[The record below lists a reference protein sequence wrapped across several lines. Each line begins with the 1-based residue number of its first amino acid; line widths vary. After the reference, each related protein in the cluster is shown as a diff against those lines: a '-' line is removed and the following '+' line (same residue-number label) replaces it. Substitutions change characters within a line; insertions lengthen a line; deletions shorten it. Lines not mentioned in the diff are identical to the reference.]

1 MRHHTKFTVLFIL
14 FFSSVLTVAN
24 AQKLVDQIV
33 AVVGDKII
41 LQSDIENQYLQL
53 RAQGISGSA
62 DMKCDILNN
71 FLTQKLLVNQAE
83 IDSVVVPETQVEM
96 ELNQRL
102 DYFVNQIGSQE
113 KLEEYFNKSM
123 LEIKE
128 DFREIVREQQITQQM
143 QRNIVGEVSVTP
155 SEVKEFY
162 HSLPKDSIPYINSK
176 VEVSQ
181 ILRYPP
187 YGDQAVY
194 DVKQRLLELRKRIMN
209 GEDFATLAILY
220 SEGPSAPKGGDIGY
234 LGKGELDPAYAK
246 AAFSLKKG
254 GVSTIVESAFGYHII
269 QLVDRK
275 DDKVHTRHILMKPKV
290 SPQAILET
298 KNKLDSIAT
307 LVREDSMTFDIAAK
321 RFSQDKNTFMNG
333 GVVVNQK
340 TGDTRFEMDDFSPEE
355 YRAIRNLNP
364 GDISEPFET
373 TDENGKKV
381 YKIVKLRTRT
391 EPHRANLKEDYMYLQ
406 DMAIAH
412 KKQEILAN
420 WIAEKRKE
428 TYISID
434 DSFKNC
440 PFLKSGWIK

>member
-14 FFSSVLTVAN
+14 FYSLIFTAAN
-24 AQKLVDQIV
+24 AQKMVDQIV

-83 IDSVVVPETQVEM
+83 IDSVVIPETQVEM

-128 DFREIVREQQITQQM
+128 DFREIVREQLITQQM

-162 HSLPKDSIPYINSK
+162 RSLPKDSIPYINSK

-187 YGDQAVY
+187 YGDQAIY

-234 LGKGELDPAYAK
+234 MGKGELDPAYAK
-246 AAFSLKKG
+246 AAFSLKEG
-254 GVSTIVESAFGYHII
+254 GISTIVESNFGYHII
-269 QLVDRK
+269 QLIDRK
-275 DDKVHTRHILMKPKV
+275 GDKVHTRHILMKPKI

-333 GVVVNQK
+333 GVVVNPQ
-340 TGDTRFEMDDFSPEE
+340 TGDTKFEMDDFSPEE
-355 YRAIRNLNP
+355 YRAIRNLNV
-364 GDISEPFET
+364 GEISQPFET
-373 TDENGKKV
+373 VDENGKKV
-381 YKIVKLRTRT
+381 YKIVLLRSRT
-391 EPHRANLKEDYMYLQ
+391 EPHRANLKEDYIYLQ
-406 DMAIAH
+406 DMTIAN
-412 KKQEILAN
+412 KKGKILED
-420 WIAEKRKE
+420 WIADKRKG

>member
-1 MRHHTKFTVLFIL
+1 MRQHTKFTVLFIL
-14 FFSSVLTVAN
+14 IFSSLISTLH

-62 DMKCDILNN
+62 DMKCEILNN
-71 FLTQKLLVNQAE
+71 FLTQKLLINQAE
-83 IDSVVVPETQVEM
+83 IDSVVVGEPQVEM
-96 ELNQRL
+96 ELNRRL
-102 DYFVNQIGSQE
+102 DYFVNQIGSEE

-128 DFREIVREQQITQQM
+128 DFREIVREQLVTQQM
-143 QRNIVGEVSVTP
+143 QQQIVGDVSVTP

-187 YGDQAVY
+187 YGDQAIY

-220 SEGPSAPKGGDIGY
+220 SEGPSASKGGDIGY

-269 QLVDRK
+269 QLIDRK

-333 GVVVNQK
+333 GVVVNPK

-364 GDISEPFET
+364 GEISDPFET

-381 YKIVKLRTRT
+381 YKIVKLRTRS

>member
-1 MRHHTKFTVLFIL
+1 MRHHNKFTVLFIL
-14 FFSSVLTVAN
+14 FYSLIFTAAN
-24 AQKLVDQIV
+24 AQKMVDQIV

-83 IDSVVVPETQVEM
+83 IDSVVIPETQVEM
-96 ELNQRL
+96 ELSQRL

-128 DFREIVREQQITQQM
+128 DFREIVREQLITQQM

-162 HSLPKDSIPYINSK
+162 RSLPKDSLPYINSK

-187 YGDQAVY
+187 YGDQAIY

-234 LGKGELDPAYAK
+234 MGKGELDPAYAK
-246 AAFSLKKG
+246 AAFSLKEG
-254 GVSTIVESAFGYHII
+254 GISTIVESNFGYHII
-269 QLVDRK
+269 QLIDRK
-275 DDKVHTRHILMKPKV
+275 NEKVHTRHILMKPKI
-290 SPQAILET
+290 SPQAIVET

-333 GVVVNQK
+333 GVVVNLQ
-340 TGDTRFEMDDFSPEE
+340 TGDTKFEMDDFSPEE
-355 YRAIRNLNP
+355 YRAIRNLNV
-364 GDISEPFET
+364 GEISQPFET
-373 TDENGKKV
+373 VDENGKKV
-381 YKIVKLRTRT
+381 YKIVLLRSRT
-391 EPHRANLKEDYMYLQ
+391 EPHRANLKDDYIHLQ
-406 DMAIAH
+406 DMTIAN
-412 KKQEILAN
+412 KKGKILED
-420 WIAEKRKE
+420 WIADKIKG

-440 PFLKSGWIK
+440 PFLKAGWIK

>member
-14 FFSSVLTVAN
+14 FYSLLFTTAN
-24 AQKLVDQIV
+24 AQKMVDQIV

-83 IDSVVVPETQVEM
+83 IDSVVIPETQVEM

-128 DFREIVREQQITQQM
+128 DFREIVREQLITQQM

-162 HSLPKDSIPYINSK
+162 RSLPKDSIPYINSK

-187 YGDQAVY
+187 YGDQAIY

-234 LGKGELDPAYAK
+234 MGKGELDPAYAK
-246 AAFSLKKG
+246 AAFSLKEG
-254 GVSTIVESAFGYHII
+254 GISTIVESNFGYHII
-269 QLVDRK
+269 QLIDRK
-275 DDKVHTRHILMKPKV
+275 DDKVHTRHILMKPKI
-290 SPQAILET
+290 SPQAIVET

-333 GVVVNQK
+333 GVVVNPQ
-340 TGDTRFEMDDFSPEE
+340 TGDTKFEMDDFSPEE
-355 YRAIRNLNP
+355 YRAIRNLNV
-364 GDISEPFET
+364 GEISQPFET
-373 TDENGKKV
+373 VDENGKKV
-381 YKIVKLRTRT
+381 YKIVLLRSRT
-391 EPHRANLKEDYMYLQ
+391 EPHRANLKEDYIYLQ
-406 DMAIAH
+406 DMTIAN
-412 KKQEILAN
+412 KKGKILED
-420 WIAEKRKE
+420 WIADKRKG